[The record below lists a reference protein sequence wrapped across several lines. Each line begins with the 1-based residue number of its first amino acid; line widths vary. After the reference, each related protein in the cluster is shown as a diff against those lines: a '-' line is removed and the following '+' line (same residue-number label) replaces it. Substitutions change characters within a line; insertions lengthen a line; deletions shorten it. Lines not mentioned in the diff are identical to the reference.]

1 MMREY
6 LITVLENSNKLRK
19 WMTGNCNLENVKLIK
34 KRLAEEKLKEN
45 KTEKDVKKQ
54 IGFLKNLFQ
63 KKGE

>member
-1 MMREY
+1 
-6 LITVLENSNKLRK
+6 
-19 WMTGNCNLENVKLIK
+19 MTGNCNLENVKLIK